1 MSILKKLE
9 NDVKK
14 IINKAGYEVENFV
27 LETSNRRDLG
37 EYQINNAM
45 QLAKIYHQNPRE
57 IAEKIVKELEK
68 DSRFTNINIAGPGF
82 INISIDNQYM
92 IDILNEI
99 NKDVY
104 SNIDKKEKKKIIIDY
119 GGANVAKALHVGHL
133 RSANIGEALKRL
145 AILLGYD
152 ALGDAHLGDFGRPL
166 GLVIKEIK
174 DMYPNLPYFD
184 ENYKGDYSEIDLP
197 ITNEDLERIYPL
209 ASNKAKEDEKY
220 LEEAREITVKF
231 QQYERGYYDLLKKI
245 VDISKEDIK
254 KTYEELNVHFEI
266 WNGESDEMK
275 FFKPLNEQCE
285 KMGVLTDSEGA
296 KIIEVAKEDDNA
308 PMPPL
313 MYVKS
318 NGSVSYDTTDLATIL
333 ERKINVNPEEIWYVV
348 DGRQSL
354 HFEQVFRASRRAKL
368 VEDNVVLEH
377 IGFGTMNG
385 KDGKPFKTRD
395 GGVMPLKTL
404 INLVSE
410 ETEKRISS
418 ESIDAEE
425 KKSIAKTVAI
435 AALKY
440 ADLLPFRST
449 DYIFE
454 IEKFS
459 DLDGKTGPYLLYSTI
474 RMKSLLK
481 KAEQANIEATNITKL
496 KGETEKDIALTVLN
510 LPISLEKSLETKSLN
525 EIAEY
530 IYKLTSFYNKFYA
543 ENKIIGEEDKELQSS
558 WLVLTKVVYQINTM
572 LLDTLG
578 IEVPDKM

>member
-1 MSILKKLE
+1 MSILKE
-9 NDVKK
+9 FEQDVKNMIK
-14 IINKAGYEVENFV
+14 KAGYE
-27 LETSNRRDLG
+27 LEKFTLEPSNRRDLG
-37 EYQINNAM
+37 EYQINDAM
-45 QLAKIYHQNPRE
+45 QLAKSYHQNPRE

-68 DSRFTNINIAGPGF
+68 DDRFVNINVAGPGF
-82 INISIDNQYM
+82 INVSLSDDYM
-92 IDILNEI
+92 NSILNQI
-99 NKDVY
+99 NNDIFN
-104 SNIDKKEKKKIIIDY
+104 NIDKREKKKIIIDY

-145 AILLGYD
+145 ANLLGYD

-174 DMYPNLPYFD
+174 DMYPDLPYFD
-184 ENYKGDYSEIDLP
+184 KNYQGDYSEVELP

-209 ASNKAKEDEKY
+209 ASNKAKEDEEY

-231 QQYERGYYDLLKKI
+231 QQYERGYYDLLKRI
-245 VDISKEDIK
+245 VEISKEDIK
-254 KTYEELNVHFEI
+254 KTYESLNVHFEI

-275 FFKPLNEQCE
+275 YFKELNEQCE
-285 KMGVLTDSEGA
+285 KTKVLTDSEGA
-296 KIIEVAKEDDNA
+296 KIIEVATEEDKA

-313 MYVKS
+313 MYIKS
-318 NGSVSYDTTDLATIL
+318 NGSVSYDTTDLATII
-333 ERKINVNPEEIWYVV
+333 ERKINVNPDEIWYVV

-404 INLVSE
+404 IDLVCE
-410 ETEKRISS
+410 ETEKRITS
-418 ESIDAEE
+418 EEIKGEE
-425 KKSIAKTVAI
+425 KKKIAKTVAV

-481 KAEQANIEATNITKL
+481 KAENIEAKEITKL
-496 KGETEKDIALTVLN
+496 KGSTERDIALTILN
-510 LPISLEKSLETKSLN
+510 LPITLEKAIETKSLN

-530 IYKLTSFYNKFYA
+530 LYKLTSTYNKFYA
-543 ENKIIGEEDKELQSS
+543 ENKIIGEKDKELQSS
-558 WLVLTKVVYQINTM
+558 WIVLTNLVYKVNIM
-572 LLDTLG
+572 LLEVLG
-578 IEVPDKM
+578 MSVPEKM